1 MHACAHRPA
10 DCLIID
16 KADAIGQPRACVY
29 AQARRLFGYA
39 LAKVKALK
47 QQLLSKVQGSHFPGF
62 EASSG
67 EPKGGHGLAKV
78 QASHP
83 LQQAQQQQQ
92 QQQQALL
99 DADAVCS
106 VLNDVWVTVFGRLLK
121 LTAAAAEA
129 AAAQQ
134 AGTADARAHH
144 LQLQQ
149 QQQQQQQQHFQQQQR
164 RQRPPSHSHKTGQ
177 DVGTHHIQQQQ
188 QQQKHHHHHH
198 HHQGPHEDHVHAPPV
213 LQPHSNTDPSPAGSI
228 TLLPPSPPAQPFAS
242 LTHGDSSS
250 RQPQPQQPPQHS
262 QAAWCPQPDPLLC
275 PHDMTSAWPHQ
286 HSQDAQPRQL
296 PQACEQ
302 GQGAWWELGQHDRR
316 MKQPQPGLPHV
327 HHPSDRDV
335 VPQPD
340 QDLHHHPHAHQ
351 QQQGEWLL
359 SGEHPRQQ
367 HHHQQCQEKQVD
379 WTQYD
384 GHPQPQHQ
392 LLRQQTNNR
401 QPPTPT
407 PISNLDSYGN
417 HALGSGKEQ
426 LKADSPSLPS
436 TAPPLGVARPPEA
449 SATPH
454 SLLKDSL
461 LAQLM
466 TEAGVPA
473 MCSVLHD
480 CGSPPLIARSVT
492 RRARGEHVE
501 LQVYMRRAQ
510 CKRPFRASYS
520 M

>member
-1 MHACAHRPA
+1 MLLDVLKHYAAPL
-10 DCLIID
+10 LIVAGIGVLSFWSSQKSSGSANKSSD
-16 KADAIGQPRACVY
+16 KAQERDQQSTQAKGMDAN
-29 AQARRLFGYA
+29 
-39 LAKVKALK
+39 
-47 QQLLSKVQGSHFPGF
+47 
-62 EASSG
+62 
-67 EPKGGHGLAKV
+67 KGGVAV
-78 QASHP
+78 S
-83 LQQAQQQQQ
+83 AQQPSPG
-92 QQQQALL
+92 ALML
-99 DADAVCS
+99 E
-106 VLNDVWVTVFGRLLK
+106 RLRPK
-121 LTAAAAEA
+121 ATE
-129 AAAQQ
+129 
-134 AGTADARAHH
+134 
-144 LQLQQ
+144 

-461 LAQLM
+461 LAQVNLM
-466 TEAGVPA
+466 RETLVQGK
-473 MCSVLHD
+473 
-480 CGSPPLIARSVT
+480 RSST
-492 RRARGEHVE
+492 KTAC
-501 LQVYMRRAQ
+501 MRDL
-510 CKRPFRASYS
+510 KPEP
-520 M
+520 